1 MNVACSIGLHFSS
14 RTSINV
20 DHSGNLMTPECHEFK
35 AFGSCKHESLHLL
48 IFLACLDGHNLHQLS
63 TRDIK
68 TILYDETS
76 GSAGSSSSLVSGWVQ
91 TCCDQ
96 NAAVKL
102 LGRSSAQ
109 CVQPVKLARHKIG
122 QIVGLASSHQ
132 SVLFIQFWSV
142 LHLWLERTAHDA
154 LLRWSS
160 CFCSHP
166 EHRLGLQ
173 PLPGML
179 PKAAVSKDMRW
190 CLAAY

>member
-1 MNVACSIGLHFSS
+1 MNVDCSIGLHFSS

-20 DHSGNLMTPECHEFK
+20 DHSGNLIAPECHEFME
-35 AFGSCKHESLHLL
+35 FGSCKHESLHLL
-48 IFLACLDGHNLHQLS
+48 IFWHVLMGTTYINLAPVTSRQFFMTKPQVVQARNLPWCRGGSKHAA
-63 TRDIK
+63 IK
-68 TILYDETS
+68 TQQSNYSVVHL
-76 GSAGSSSSLVSGWVQ
+76 L
-91 TCCDQ
+91 
-96 NAAVKL
+96 NAFNQL
-102 LGRSSAQ
+102 NSPGT
-109 CVQPVKLARHKIG
+109 G

-142 LHLWLERTAHDA
+142 LHLWLEGTAHDA

-179 PKAAVSKDMRW
+179 PKAAVSKDMQC